1 MSNQIFQVR
10 RSIAMVS
17 VAIALL
23 IGGAMAWTV
32 ASGGRSVLGATKAVT
47 LRLADDSKPAQ
58 NVGSL
63 SEGFAPVVEPLLPA
77 VVNIS
82 SSKVVK
88 TSHEESPFEDDP
100 FFRQFFGNQ
109 GNQGDGDDQQG
120 VGSRASRRSIAWVRA

>member
-17 VAIALL
+17 VAVALL

-32 ASGGRSVLGATKAVT
+32 ASGGRSVLGATNAVT

-82 SSKVVK
+82 YLQG
-88 TSHEESPFEDDP
+88 
-100 FFRQFFGNQ
+100 RQ
-109 GNQGDGDDQQG
+109 DL
-120 VGSRASRRSIAWVRA
+120 SRGIAV